1 MFSKFQL
8 EGITPY
14 DFSGYEG
21 YGRSYFE
28 NYQAE
33 IETSLQDFI
42 DENGVI
48 DGTKLQNNWF
58 PVETDF
64 DVFLSHSHSDEK
76 TAIALAGFLQKEL
89 GLNTFIDS
97 CLWGYSNELL
107 KRIDIQ
113 YCMHRNGEMF
123 DYDKRNYSTS
133 HVHMMLSIALTSMID
148 ACETVFLLNTPQSIS
163 LEEDIKKEQT
173 SSPWIYHE
181 LSTANV
187 MRVKPITDYRNQ
199 HEFLEHKDGVYN
211 FVNESASL
219 AIKYYVDGVL
229 QNFLPLTADELKS
242 CAQRW
247 KTGRKVFQ
255 SPLDYIY
262 LSKGI
267 ISKQTFAD

>member
-1 MFSKFQL
+1 
-8 EGITPY
+8 
-14 DFSGYEG
+14 
-21 YGRSYFE
+21 
-28 NYQAE
+28 
-33 IETSLQDFI
+33 
-42 DENGVI
+42 
-48 DGTKLQNNWF
+48 
-58 PVETDF
+58 
-64 DVFLSHSHSDEK
+64 
-76 TAIALAGFLQKEL
+76 
-89 GLNTFIDS
+89 
-97 CLWGYSNELL
+97 
-107 KRIDIQ
+107 
-113 YCMHRNGEMF
+113 
-123 DYDKRNYSTS
+123 
-133 HVHMMLSIALTSMID
+133 MID

-199 HEFLEHKDGVYN
+199 QEFLEHKDGVYN